1 MEFLMGAI
9 RAIRNLR
16 AELNC
21 PPGKDVKVIFHGP
34 ERDLTLLR
42 EHASYLR
49 LLAKV
54 GAAEYCDGGTRP
66 KGAATAIVGAT
77 EIYLPL
83 DDVVN
88 LDEEHTRLTKEAG
101 KITDE
106 LARVRK
112 KLGNGDFLSKAKE
125 EIVEKEREKAL
136 QYEDKLRAL
145 NLSIARIAELK
156 AGRH

>member
-1 MEFLMGAI
+1 MEFLMGVI
-9 RAIRNLR
+9 RAVRNLR

-21 PPGKDVKVIFHGP
+21 PPGKDVKVIFHGA
-34 ERDLTLLR
+34 ERDLAMLQ

-54 GAAEYCDGGTRP
+54 GAAEYRDSGARP
-66 KGAATAIVGAT
+66 KGAATTVVGAT

-83 DDVVN
+83 DDVLNV
-88 LDEEHTRLTKEAG
+88 DEEHARLTKEAG
-101 KITDE
+101 RITDE
-106 LARVRK
+106 LGRVRK
-112 KLGNGDFLSKAKE
+112 KLSNGEFLSKAKE
-125 EIVEKEREKAL
+125 EIVQKEREKAL